1 MDPLLVARLDARKG
15 NEKWFDS
22 EFSKKLGNTAR
33 SYLDAGLAALNFHC
47 CDFDAVSD
55 LVDLY
60 APVEDPKSF
69 PLLDRNSPLNF
80 RHPFTLTECQT
91 LTTFLA
97 QILFGGEQAR
107 SVEAQN
113 PDDDAAAES
122 INALLA
128 WNDDKLGIYL
138 QGWLWIWSAV
148 VYNRGIWFERG
159 DQICEVS
166 FEDVEEENVLLDQE
180 HAKDQNGNLRYKR
193 NGDPVMAHPK
203 RTRQRKKRTYS
214 GYFNNLDLVSPYDF
228 VCDPTYPFTRFQ
240 EGRFAGHR
248 VLIPWNE
255 LKRRSELDP
264 SDDQFVLPHVV
275 SKIKTQKGSTVTPG
289 SLGGVVSSALNQTR
303 TFYDRQLRVANAA
316 GIGGLG
322 AGLIPGSDAVNK
334 DDGGNVECFNLTI
347 RVKPKMLGMYK
358 DDDELELVNLLI
370 TNQSEVLS
378 VNVMREEHDQY
389 PYCVAEGKPNGH
401 RQFSPGWGLVMKP
414 IQDRIDMLNR
424 VHSDA
429 QARMGNI
436 LLIDQ
441 TKCDISNLL
450 ARDKNGL
457 WIFRTE
463 AGSGLPA
470 EELVYQIPVKD
481 VTAGYNDEMAM
492 WVETGE
498 KATGVTAFTQGQTED
513 PGQTLGQFDAVK
525 QMAIGRIS
533 STARLLSEQGLR
545 PQTRRWVCN
554 LQQFCPE
561 EQMIRVIGRG
571 SDFDPDNPPQ
581 KWKLIKKADIQGGM
595 DVVAHD
601 GALPGADTRIIAAAS
616 RAIEAYSGNPALAP
630 AFDNKIPGAMDPVR
644 ILRELLKKS
653 GLPVEDFSVTRQQAQ
668 QNLQA
673 AQLAQGIG
681 MPPPGTPAMQPG
693 VPGAPPPPQTPQGI
707 PSASTVPP
715 VESAGSPQAHPGN
728 L

>member
-1 MDPLLVARLDARKG
+1 MDSRDG
-15 NEKWFDS
+15 NSWYDS
-22 EFSKKLGNTAR
+22 EFSKKLGTTAR
-33 SYLDAGLAALNFHC
+33 AYLDAGLAALNFHVQ
-47 CDFDAVSD
+47 DFDAVSD

-60 APVEDPKSF
+60 APVEDPKAF
-69 PLLDRNSPLNF
+69 PLVDRNSPLNF
-80 RHPFTLTECQT
+80 RHPFTLTECMT

-113 PDDDAAAES
+113 PVDDAAAES

-128 WNDDKLGIYL
+128 WNDAKNGIYL

-148 VYNRGIWFERG
+148 VYNRGIWFERAG
-159 DQICEVS
+159 QECEVT
-166 FEDVEEENVLLDQE
+166 FEDVQEVDVLADEE
-180 HAKDQNGNLRYKR
+180 HALDKDGNPRFKR
-193 NGDPVMAHPK
+193 NGDPVMQRPK
-203 RTRQRKKRTYS
+203 RTRKRKLRTYS
-214 GYFNNLDLVSPYDF
+214 GYFNALDLVSPYDF

-264 SDDQFVLPHVV
+264 SDDQYVLPAVV
-275 SKIKTQKGSTVTPG
+275 AKIKTQKGSTVTPG
-289 SLGGVVSSALNQTR
+289 ALGGVVSSALNQTR

-347 RVKPKMLGMYK
+347 RVKPKNIGLYK
-358 DDDELELVNLLI
+358 DDEELELVNLLI

-378 VNVMREEHDQY
+378 VNVMREAHDEY
-389 PYCVAEGKPNGH
+389 PYCVAEGKPNGT

-450 ARDKNGL
+450 AKDKNGL

-463 AGSGLPA
+463 QGSGLPA

-533 STARLLSEQGLR
+533 STARLMSEQGIR
-545 PQTRRWVCN
+545 PQTRRWVMN
-554 LQQFCPE
+554 LQQFCPSE
-561 EQMIRVIGRG
+561 MIIRVIGKG
-571 SDFDPDNPPQ
+571 SDYDPDNPPQ

-601 GALPGADTRIIAAAS
+601 GSLPGADTRIIAAAS
-616 RAIEAYSGNPALAP
+616 RAIEAYSSNPALAP
-630 AFDNKIPGAMDPVR
+630 AFDNTIPGAMDPVQ

-653 GLPVEDFSVTRQQAQ
+653 GLAVDKFSVSREQAQ
-668 QNLQA
+668 KNLQA
-673 AQLAQGIG
+673 KQIAAG
-681 MPPPGTPAMQPG
+681 MGTPPPGTPPMQPG
-693 VPGAPPPPQTPQGI
+693 APGQPAPMTPSGI
-707 PSASTVPP
+707 PSASSLPP
-715 VESAGSPQAHPGN
+715 NPSASEPGAHPGN
-728 L
+728 T